1 MGAKDAVLRT
11 AGSLSTYVRNNPEIV
26 NRATDIWAENNRL
39 SKEIKKLELQ
49 NAVQIQK
56 ITQRYF
62 FERY

>member
-39 SKEIKKLELQ
+39 SKEIKSWNFRMLCKF
-49 NAVQIQK
+49 K
-56 ITQRYF
+56 R
-62 FERY
+62 

>member
-39 SKEIKKLELQ
+39 SKEIKKLEPVSYTHL
-49 NAVQIQK
+49 
-56 ITQRYF
+56 TLPTT
-62 FERY
+62 

>member
-1 MGAKDAVLRT
+1 MLRT

-49 NAVQIQK
+49 NAVQIQ
-56 ITQRYF
+56 R
-62 FERY
+62 

>member
-39 SKEIKKLELQ
+39 SKEI
-49 NAVQIQK
+49 NAF
-56 ITQRYF
+56 R
-62 FERY
+62 